1 MLNTFTLTLFPT
13 DIIGYILF
21 VFLFLC
27 AMSLQPI
34 IFKEDYSTIYE
45 VVYYQDTQ
53 NVFKTS
59 AYRILVVIFLSILCS
74 HFMSHSYKIS
84 ILSCATGSFLQ
95 IWPAIISY
103 KIFSF
108 KINFQKLKYLFACI
122 LYIIFCIISV
132 IMTYKVIIPLL
143 NGFQDSF
150 FLIENSG
157 IQILG
162 DLIAYA
168 FAWKISIRFAN
179 PGIEKHFID
188 VQDFRQEVAIIL
200 RKMDIEDS
208 YISLYQ
214 NEIQQYSQQYNLNPN
229 LLKSI
234 LLLEYINRGS
244 TFISVCE
251 KIVCYIF
258 PRWAIKKDLSVGLG
272 QIKISTASKILK
284 ECPIYFLRKLFDPK
298 FNIQVCSQYLNS
310 LQTEYEDYAN
320 GCPPQPYDT
329 SVMDCY
335 EYVACHY
342 LGFSV
347 LSNHKNVELYATI
360 MRSYSESNT

>member
-95 IWPAIISY
+95 IWPAIIYY

-157 IQILG
+157 IQIIG
-162 DLIAYA
+162 DLIAY
-168 FAWKISIRFAN
+168 
-179 PGIEKHFID
+179 D
-188 VQDFRQEVAIIL
+188 
-200 RKMDIEDS
+200 
-208 YISLYQ
+208 
-214 NEIQQYSQQYNLNPN
+214 
-229 LLKSI
+229 
-234 LLLEYINRGS
+234 
-244 TFISVCE
+244 
-251 KIVCYIF
+251 
-258 PRWAIKKDLSVGLG
+258 
-272 QIKISTASKILK
+272 
-284 ECPIYFLRKLFDPK
+284 
-298 FNIQVCSQYLNS
+298 
-310 LQTEYEDYAN
+310 
-320 GCPPQPYDT
+320 
-329 SVMDCY
+329 
-335 EYVACHY
+335 
-342 LGFSV
+342 
-347 LSNHKNVELYATI
+347 
-360 MRSYSESNT
+360 